1 MTVKDSDQVT
11 LNTKILREEVYIDN
25 RFFDELY
32 EHIKNELAVYGIE
45 ANNMNVFAGNEGIV
59 YNLMYKNNSQIYG
72 NTLSYFLQHHIWNA
86 FKSAVHYYHYNV
98 NKIPH
103 YSNLS
108 FNNVCINV
116 TIMSGDSCLIML

>member
-25 RFFDELY
+25 RFFYELY
-32 EHIKNELAVYGIE
+32 DHIKNELMVYGIE
-45 ANNMNVFAGNEGIV
+45 VNDMNIFAGREGII
-59 YNLMYKNNSQIYG
+59 YNLIYKNNSQIYG
-72 NTLSYFLQHHIWNA
+72 NTLSYFLQCHIWNA
-86 FKSAVHYYHYNV
+86 FKNAVHYYHYNV

-103 YSNLS
+103 YSDLS
-108 FNNVCINV
+108 FNNVCINI